1 MSFQN
6 PLFLLALLAVPLA
19 IGLYVLAERRRM
31 RYAVRFTNMDV
42 LASVAGGSAWR
53 RYVPP
58 VLALLALTALCLGV
72 ARPERSTLVPEER
85 ATVILVIDDSLSM
98 QARDVRPTRLE
109 AAKAALRTFLDRA
122 PDRLRIG
129 LIVFSGEAQVAAPPT
144 TDHGIVRESVG
155 EIGLFTGFGG
165 TAIGDALKAA
175 VELAEQAVPEL
186 AEEEGP
192 GQTIA
197 YYAQAAEEKNK
208 LVSILFLSDGS
219 QTRGTLQPLEG
230 AQLAADAGVPVY
242 TIALGT
248 PEGVLRGD
256 FGPGFGSPGTPGPR
270 HAARL
275 RRARDPGAARPGH
288 AERDRRADRRR
299 VLRGEGRRDAA
310 VGVRPARLQ
319 PRPETRQA
327 RGDVVVRRRRRRL
340 PPAGRPALGGVV
352 AAAPV
357 GGYPLRRTG
366 R

>member
-6 PLFLLALLAVPLA
+6 PVFVLALLTVPLA

-58 VLALLALTALCLGV
+58 VLALLALAALCLGV
-72 ARPERSTLVPEER
+72 ARPERNTLVPEER

-256 FGPGFGSPGTPGPR
+256 FGPGFGSPGTPGTPGTPPGFGER
-270 HAARL
+270 EIPVPPDPITLSEIAELTGGEFSEAKDAETLQSAYEQLGSSLGRKPGKLEVTSWFVAA
-275 RRARDPGAARPGH
+275 GAAFLLLAG
-288 AERDRRADRRR
+288 
-299 VLRGEGRRDAA
+299 LLSAA
-310 VGVRPARLQ
+310 WSP
-319 PRPETRQA
+319 
-327 RGDVVVRRRRRRL
+327 RL
-340 PPAGRPALGGVV
+340 P
-352 AAAPV
+352 
-357 GGYPLRRTG
+357 
-366 R
+366 

>member
-6 PLFLLALLAVPLA
+6 PVFLLALLTVPLA

-58 VLALLALTALCLGV
+58 VLALLALAALCLGV
-72 ARPERSTLVPEER
+72 ARPERNTLVPEER

-256 FGPGFGSPGTPGPR
+256 FGPGFGSPGTPGTPPGFGER
-270 HAARL
+270 EIPVPPDPITLSEIAELTGGEFSEAKDAETLQSAYEQLGSSLGRKPGKLEVTSWFVAA
-275 RRARDPGAARPGH
+275 GAAFLLLAG
-288 AERDRRADRRR
+288 
-299 VLRGEGRRDAA
+299 LLSAA
-310 VGVRPARLQ
+310 WSP
-319 PRPETRQA
+319 
-327 RGDVVVRRRRRRL
+327 RL
-340 PPAGRPALGGVV
+340 P
-352 AAAPV
+352 
-357 GGYPLRRTG
+357 
-366 R
+366 

>member
-1 MSFQN
+1 MSFQS

-58 VLALLALTALCLGV
+58 VLALLALAALCLGV

-230 AQLAADAGVPVY
+230 AQIAADAGVPVY

-256 FGPGFGSPGTPGPR
+256 FGPGFGSPGTPGTPGTPPAFGER
-270 HAARL
+270 EIPVPPDPVTLSEIAELTGGEFSEAKDAETLQSAYEQLGSSLGRKPGKLEVTSWFVAA
-275 RRARDPGAARPGH
+275 GAAFLLLAG
-288 AERDRRADRRR
+288 
-299 VLRGEGRRDAA
+299 LLSAA
-310 VGVRPARLQ
+310 WSP
-319 PRPETRQA
+319 
-327 RGDVVVRRRRRRL
+327 RL
-340 PPAGRPALGGVV
+340 P
-352 AAAPV
+352 
-357 GGYPLRRTG
+357 
-366 R
+366 

>member
-6 PLFLLALLAVPLA
+6 PLFLLALLAIPLA

-42 LASVAGGSAWR
+42 LASVTGGSAWR

-256 FGPGFGSPGTPGPR
+256 FGPGFGSPGTPGTPGTPPGFGER
-270 HAARL
+270 EIPVPPDPVTLSEIAELTGGEFSEAKDAETLQSAYDQLGSSLGRKPGKLEVTSWFVAA
-275 RRARDPGAARPGH
+275 GAAFLLLAG
-288 AERDRRADRRR
+288 
-299 VLRGEGRRDAA
+299 LLSAA
-310 VGVRPARLQ
+310 WSP
-319 PRPETRQA
+319 
-327 RGDVVVRRRRRRL
+327 RL
-340 PPAGRPALGGVV
+340 P
-352 AAAPV
+352 
-357 GGYPLRRTG
+357 
-366 R
+366 

>member
-1 MSFQN
+1 
-6 PLFLLALLAVPLA
+6 
-19 IGLYVLAERRRM
+19 M
-31 RYAVRFTNMDV
+31 RYAVRFSNMDV

-58 VLALLALTALCLGV
+58 VLALLALAALCLGV
-72 ARPERSTLVPEER
+72 ARPERNTLVPEER

-256 FGPGFGSPGTPGPR
+256 FGPGFGSPGTPGTPGTPPGFGER
-270 HAARL
+270 EIPVPPDPITLSEIAELTGGEFSEAKDAETLQSAYEQLGSSLGRKPGKLEVTSWFVAA
-275 RRARDPGAARPGH
+275 GAAFLLLAG
-288 AERDRRADRRR
+288 
-299 VLRGEGRRDAA
+299 LLSAA
-310 VGVRPARLQ
+310 WSP
-319 PRPETRQA
+319 
-327 RGDVVVRRRRRRL
+327 RL
-340 PPAGRPALGGVV
+340 P
-352 AAAPV
+352 
-357 GGYPLRRTG
+357 
-366 R
+366 

>member
-31 RYAVRFTNMDV
+31 RYAVRFTNIDV
-42 LASVAGGSAWR
+42 LATVAGGSAAWR

-58 VLALLALTALCLGV
+58 VLTLLALAALCLGV

-122 PDRLRIG
+122 PDRLRVG

-144 TDHGIVRESVG
+144 PDHGIVRESVG

-219 QTRGTLQPLEG
+219 QTRGVLQPLEG

-248 PEGVLRGD
+248 PQGVLRGD
-256 FGPGFGSPGTPGPR
+256 FGPGFGSPGTPTPGFGEREIPVPPDPITLQEIAELTGGEFSEAKDAETLQSAYDQLGSSLGR
-270 HAARL
+270 KPGKLEVTSWFVAA
-275 RRARDPGAARPGH
+275 GAAFLLLAG
-288 AERDRRADRRR
+288 
-299 VLRGEGRRDAA
+299 LLSAA
-310 VGVRPARLQ
+310 WSP
-319 PRPETRQA
+319 
-327 RGDVVVRRRRRRL
+327 RL
-340 PPAGRPALGGVV
+340 P
-352 AAAPV
+352 
-357 GGYPLRRTG
+357 
-366 R
+366 

>member
-6 PLFLLALLAVPLA
+6 PVFLLALLTVPLA

-31 RYAVRFTNMDV
+31 RYAVRFSNMDV

-58 VLALLALTALCLGV
+58 VLALLALAALCLGV
-72 ARPERSTLVPEER
+72 ARPERNTLVPEER

-256 FGPGFGSPGTPGPR
+256 FGPGFGSPGTPGTPPGFGER
-270 HAARL
+270 EIPVPPDPITLSEIAELTGGEFSEAKDAETLQSAYEQLGSSLGRKPGKLEVTSWFVAA
-275 RRARDPGAARPGH
+275 GAAFLLLAG
-288 AERDRRADRRR
+288 
-299 VLRGEGRRDAA
+299 LLSAA
-310 VGVRPARLQ
+310 WSP
-319 PRPETRQA
+319 
-327 RGDVVVRRRRRRL
+327 RL
-340 PPAGRPALGGVV
+340 P
-352 AAAPV
+352 
-357 GGYPLRRTG
+357 
-366 R
+366 

>member
-6 PLFLLALLAVPLA
+6 PVFVLALLTVPLA

-31 RYAVRFTNMDV
+31 RYAVRFSNMDV

-58 VLALLALTALCLGV
+58 VLALLALAALCLGV
-72 ARPERSTLVPEER
+72 ARPERNTLVPEER

-256 FGPGFGSPGTPGPR
+256 FGPGFGSPGTPGTPGTPPGFGER
-270 HAARL
+270 EIPVPPDPITLSEIAELTGGEFSEAKDAETLQSAYEQLGSSLGRKPGKLEVTSWFVAA
-275 RRARDPGAARPGH
+275 GAAFLLLAG
-288 AERDRRADRRR
+288 
-299 VLRGEGRRDAA
+299 LLSAA
-310 VGVRPARLQ
+310 WSP
-319 PRPETRQA
+319 
-327 RGDVVVRRRRRRL
+327 RL
-340 PPAGRPALGGVV
+340 P
-352 AAAPV
+352 
-357 GGYPLRRTG
+357 
-366 R
+366 

>member
-19 IGLYVLAERRRM
+19 IGLYVLSERRRM

-42 LASVAGGSAWR
+42 LAGVTGGTAWR

-58 VLALLALTALCLGV
+58 ILTLLALAALCLGV

-197 YYAQAAEEKNK
+197 YYAQAPEEKNK
-208 LVSILFLSDGS
+208 LVSILFLSDGA
-219 QTRGTLQPLEG
+219 QTRGVLQPLEG

-256 FGPGFGSPGTPGPR
+256 FGPGFGSPGTPGTPPGFGER
-270 HAARL
+270 EIPVPPDPITLREIAELTGGEFSEAKDAETLQSAYDQLGSSLGRKPGKREVTSWFVAA
-275 RRARDPGAARPGH
+275 GAAFLLLAG
-288 AERDRRADRRR
+288 
-299 VLRGEGRRDAA
+299 LLSAA
-310 VGVRPARLQ
+310 WSP
-319 PRPETRQA
+319 
-327 RGDVVVRRRRRRL
+327 RL
-340 PPAGRPALGGVV
+340 P
-352 AAAPV
+352 
-357 GGYPLRRTG
+357 
-366 R
+366 